1 MAGLAGKRMGGRE
14 WALLAMLSVLWGGSF
29 FFYKILVAALPPV
42 TVAFGRVALA
52 ALALHAVVLVRRNR
66 MPASP
71 RLWLRFLGL
80 GLLNNAIPFSL
91 FAFGETR
98 ITSGLAAIL
107 NAATP
112 IFTVLVAHWLTADER
127 LNRRKA
133 VGVLFGFAGVTV
145 LIGPVALS
153 GVATGDLLGEGA
165 CLLAT
170 LTYAFGAIYGRRFG
184 SLPPLQVATG
194 QVTAAAFILL
204 PLMLV
209 LDRPWLLP
217 RPGLHTWAALGGI
230 ALGSTALAYVFFFRL
245 LAKAGATNLALV
257 AFLVPV
263 SALLLGALVL
273 GEPLSAQALLGMA
286 IIGCGL
292 AAIDG
297 RIPGRLAAAWRPA
310 EPKVAGRP

>member
-1 MAGLAGKRMGGRE
+1 MAGLAGKRMGGRD

-42 TVAFGRVALA
+42 TVAFSRVALA
-52 ALALHAVVLVRRNR
+52 AIALHVFVLIRGER
-66 MPASP
+66 MPADP

-80 GLLNNAIPFSL
+80 GILNNAVPFSL

-98 ITSGLAAIL
+98 ISSGLAAIL

-112 IFTVLVAHWLTADER
+112 IFTVVVAHWLTTDEQ
-127 LNRRKA
+127 LTPRKS
-133 VGVLFGFAGVTV
+133 VGVLFGFLGVAV
-145 LIGPVALS
+145 LIGPGALS
-153 GVATGDLLGEGA
+153 GFASGDLLGEAA

-170 LTYAFGAIYGRRFG
+170 LTYAFGGVYGRRFG

-194 QVTAAAFILL
+194 QVTAAALVLLL
-204 PLMLV
+204 PMLC

-217 RPGLHTWAALGGI
+217 MPGPATWAALGGI

-245 LAKAGATNLALV
+245 LARAGVTNLALV

-273 GEPLSAQALLGMA
+273 GEALSGRALFGMA
-286 IIGCGL
+286 VIGCGL

-297 RIPGRLAAAWRPA
+297 RIPGWLSGRLRL
-310 EPKVAGRP
+310 GLT